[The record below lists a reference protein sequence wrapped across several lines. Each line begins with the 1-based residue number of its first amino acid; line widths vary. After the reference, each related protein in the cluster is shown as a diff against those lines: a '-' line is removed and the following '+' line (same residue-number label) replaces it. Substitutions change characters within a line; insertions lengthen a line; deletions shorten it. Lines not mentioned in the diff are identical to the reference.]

1 MDFTS
6 ACSESTQLLRR
17 CRRTIC
23 ASQANPRAPGALC
36 MPWRMPKSRR
46 VSDMTVPCLALQ
58 TRTDHWG
65 VVQVPW
71 RRAARGRLRR
81 RAACCQEGNSRCA
94 HTVGVRVLLSI
105 RVSHLQNIPSCPA
118 LLCAHRERERALC
131 RANQAKDSGATGAER
146 RALLKAFNPTS
157 ELVEAVKEA
166 VRGVQIGTWSPP
178 SHTSRAAPS
187 KSPGRL
193 AGATRSR

>member
-6 ACSESTQLLRR
+6 ACPESTQLLRR

-58 TRTDHWG
+58 TRTDHRG

-71 RRAARGRLRR
+71 RRAAHGRLRR

-94 HTVGVRVLLSI
+94 HTVGVRVLFSI
-105 RVSHLQNIPSCPA
+105 RVSHLQNILHCFA
-118 LLCAHRERERALC
+118 LTENGKGRCVAPTRRRILVLRAQ
-131 RANQAKDSGATGAER
+131 RGEHYSR
-146 RALLKAFNPTS
+146 RFAQ
-157 ELVEAVKEA
+157 
-166 VRGVQIGTWSPP
+166 R
-178 SHTSRAAPS
+178 
-187 KSPGRL
+187 
-193 AGATRSR
+193 RSSWRR